1 MKQFEYDIPNSLYQK
16 LKKNT
21 KLSRMFWSSNV
32 GKCSELFDL
41 FIRDDNYSFNDK
53 EWVRYYFDVKGRDV
67 LNDISN
73 YIVHTHSCSLV
84 DAKKYVFH
92 RVLGQTW
99 NGMVKEI
106 QLMEELKLDFP
117 KIDFR
122 KTTHDID
129 ENYFTDWEAYSE
141 TLLFGIQIKP
151 ISYKHMSSPFQL
163 KSKELHQHQLKL
175 YKHTFNVPHIIIY
188 YQGDTFYDKEYVL
201 NQINTILAMK
211 INVI

>member
-1 MKQFEYDIPNSLYQK
+1 MKDFKYDIPNSLYQK

-41 FIRDDNYSFNDK
+41 FMRDNNYSFDDK
-53 EWVRYYFDVKGRDV
+53 EWVRYYFDNTGKDV

-73 YIVHTHSCSLV
+73 YIVDTHSCSLV

-92 RVLGQTW
+92 RILGQTW
-99 NGMVKEI
+99 NGMIKEI
-106 QLMEELKLDFP
+106 ELIDQLKLEFP
-117 KIDFR
+117 NIDFN

-129 ENYFTDWEAYSE
+129 ENYFTDWEAYSGV
-141 TLLFGIQIKP
+141 LLFGIQIKP
-151 ISYKHMSSPFQL
+151 ISYKNMSSPFQL
-163 KSKELHQHQLKL
+163 KSKEHHQKQLQL
-175 YKHTFNVPHIIIY
+175 YKKTFNVPHIIIY
-188 YQGDTFYDKEYVL
+188 YQDNTFYDKEYVL

>member
-1 MKQFEYDIPNSLYQK
+1 MKYFKYDIPNSLYQK
-16 LKKNT
+16 LKKDK
-21 KLSRMFWSSNV
+21 KLSRMFWSSNI

-41 FIRDDNYSFNDK
+41 FIRDDKYLFDDK
-53 EWVRYYFDVKGRDV
+53 EWIRYYFDNVDKSI
-67 LNDISN
+67 LNDICN
-73 YIVHTHSCSLV
+73 YIVVTHHCELV

-92 RVLGQTW
+92 RILGQTW
-99 NGMVKEI
+99 NGMIKEI
-106 QLMEELKLDFP
+106 ELINELKLDFP
-117 KIDFR
+117 NIDFR

-151 ISYKHMSSPFQL
+151 ISYKHMSAPYQL
-163 KSKELHQHQLKL
+163 KSKEHHQKQLEL
-175 YKHTFNVPHIIIY
+175 YKEKFNVPHIIIY

-211 INVI
+211 INVL